1 MFLYPFFQIKGV
13 ETLKEGVWKMIAPNK
28 KMKMNAKNLK
38 NTHINQGKRLLV
50 GLQPSN

>member
-13 ETLKEGVWKMIAPNK
+13 KTRKEGAWKMIAPNK

-38 NTHINQGKRLLV
+38 NTHINQGLRQVV
-50 GLQPSN
+50 GLRPSN